1 MCIPPVV
8 GTADQRNGLFYVRDF
23 DKMLLM
29 THIVVKEVE
38 RLQSLKDMY
47 VTQIIEWLVGEY
59 YLCESLGFIGILTK
73 RWRIPNA
80 HWKTS
85 S

>member
-47 VTQIIEWLVGEY
+47 MSHRSLSGWLVSTTFVNHWD
-59 YLCESLGFIGILTK
+59 SLGF
-73 RWRIPNA
+73 
-80 HWKTS
+80 
-85 S
+85 